1 MAENSLMFVAK
12 KGVLC
17 EYDHYMLYFCHY
29 ELGRLYI
36 SMGRYAEAR
45 EQLDMVLSGKNLG
58 DHGRKGKYS
67 MQNMCVLR
75 SNGAL
80 EMLQSKSQQT

>member
-1 MAENSLMFVAK
+1 MAK
-12 KGVLC
+12 HGTLC

-36 SMGRYAEAR
+36 SMGRHADAR
-45 EQLDMVLSGKNLG
+45 SQLELVLSGKNLG

-75 SNGAL
+75 SNAAL
-80 EMLQSKSQQT
+80 ELM